1 MLFFEIEKEFTTL
14 HRYAAC
20 TRRAMLEAATECDV
34 YARGLAE
41 NRWVGPDT
49 W

>member
-20 TRRAMLEAATECDV
+20 TRRAMLEAAAECDV
-34 YARGLAE
+34 CAHGSAD
-41 NRWVGPDT
+41 NHFWA
-49 W
+49 